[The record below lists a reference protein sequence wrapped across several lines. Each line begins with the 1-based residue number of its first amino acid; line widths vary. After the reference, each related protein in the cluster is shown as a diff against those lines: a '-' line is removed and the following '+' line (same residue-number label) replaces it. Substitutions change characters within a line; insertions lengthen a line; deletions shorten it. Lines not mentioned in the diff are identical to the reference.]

1 MEPLDELKPETQ
13 ETTKPQ
19 GKQQKTDAPPITGD
33 PGFIT
38 DNDISPPRGLPFPVV
53 GVGASAGGLEAFTQ
67 LLRALPANTGM
78 AYVLV
83 QHLDPHH
90 ESQLKELLAPATEM
104 PVLIIE
110 SGMTVKPD
118 TVYVMPPNVDL
129 ALEDC
134 KLLLS
139 PRKPGLHLPIDSFFE
154 TLAIAQG
161 GRAIAIVLSGNAS
174 DGSRGIKAIKGECG
188 ITFAQDESSARHSGM
203 PRSAAATGAVDFI
216 LPPAEIAREL
226 IRLSQHPYVVP
237 PAAPNQQ
244 KELLPEDEREL
255 KRIFALLKSTTHVD
269 FSHYKQNT
277 IRRRIGRRMIVQRTP
292 NVEAYARYLEK
303 HPAECRELYRD
314 LLISVTN
321 FFRDPESFETLS
333 AVLSNTLA
341 SRKSQEPFRVWVPG
355 CATGEEVYSLAI
367 ALQEVLEQLQISAS
381 VQLFGTDISDVAL
394 ERARSGTYTENVV
407 QEVSTERLRRF
418 FFRVDGGYRI
428 NKAIRETCVFAR
440 QDLTRDPPFGHTDL
454 ISCRNVLIYMD
465 SYLQKKVLP
474 VFHYS
479 LNPDGLLLL
488 GSAET
493 VGTMLDLFIPV
504 DKQHRIYRRKAGPSR
519 FTFEFPTAKGAPEP
533 EEPAKGRAA
542 LTSTDLQKKVDR
554 IIQSKY
560 APAAVLVDSE
570 LQILQFRGHTSFY
583 LDPKPGEASLN
594 LLRMAREG
602 LVLPLRRVIEAATAQ
617 GISIREKDIHL
628 QHQEEYRDINLE
640 VTPIMGPAGSE
651 RYYLVVFENIPVRDE
666 GDYGLPAVGPE
677 DHSQYAAAL
686 EGQVRSLQQ
695 QLAET
700 REYLRNLNED
710 HEASTEELR
719 AANEEVRSSNEELQ
733 STNEEL
739 STTKEELQSANEELT
754 TVNEELQHRNQEL
767 DAVNSDL
774 SNLLSAV
781 NIPILMVDSGLR
793 LRRFN
798 TATETLLELAPSDLG
813 RPVAHLRGRIVI
825 PDLEQMVR
833 GVLDTLVT
841 AQREVMDDA
850 GTWYSLSIR
859 PYRTLD
865 NRIDGAVL
873 SFVDIDPLK
882 RSLRTAEDARD
893 YADAMIET
901 VREPLVVL
909 DSDLRI
915 QRATA
920 TFYEVFQ
927 VSREETIG
935 RFLYDL
941 GNGQWNRPRLRE
953 LLGDALFRDSRFQDF
968 EVEHDFPYLGHRVM
982 RLNGQ
987 RIFRHSDQPRAVLL
1001 AIEDV
1006 TKRLEEAEVR
1016 YRRLF
1021 ESAKDGM
1028 LVLDAETETIT
1039 DVNPYMLALTGY
1051 PREEF
1056 VGKKLFDAAPFA
1068 AAGTSITL
1076 TAEALKSEVVRHDM
1090 GLIGRN
1096 GKQIPVE
1103 MVANRYSIGS
1113 RQVIQANIRDIT
1125 GRKRAID
1132 ALKESEERFRLFVE
1146 GVQDY
1151 ALFQMDVDGNVT
1163 AWSSGAERILGYSE
1177 QEVLGKPADVVFTP
1191 EDRAH
1196 GEAGIE
1202 LETARKTGRAEDERW
1217 HQRKDGSR
1225 FFASGVISAL
1235 RDDAGNLRGFA
1246 KIMRDSTERKKA
1258 EEQIRISLRDKEVLL
1273 KEIHHRIKNNL
1284 QVIASLLGLQAGYL
1298 RETDDSKALAIIEEM
1313 QNRVRSIAVIHQ
1325 MLYGSPDLARIEF
1338 GAYAQKMAKD
1348 LFVFYSIDRDRIGL
1362 RTDLG
1367 TEFLTI
1373 SQAVPCGL
1381 ILNEL
1386 ITNCLKHAFPEK
1398 QKGVVHVSFSCSDD
1412 ECILEVADDGAGLRE
1427 GIEPQKSTSMGLQL
1441 VRLIVEQLE
1450 GTLSVMTNGGTHFTI
1465 SFPKKA
1471 EGSAN

>member
-1 MEPLDELKPETQ
+1 MESSDELKPEIE
-13 ETTKPQ
+13 ETTKQ
-19 GKQQKTDAPPITGD
+19 EGEGQKTDAPLITGD
-33 PGFIT
+33 PEFIT
-38 DNDISPPRGLPFPVV
+38 DDDISPPRGLPFPVV
-53 GVGASAGGLEAFTQ
+53 GVGASAGGLEAFMQ
-67 LLRALPANTGM
+67 LLRALTTNTGM

-104 PVLIIE
+104 PVLMVE
-110 SGMTVKPD
+110 DGTTVKPD

-129 ALEDC
+129 AIEDS
-134 KLLLS
+134 KLLLT
-139 PRKPGLHLPIDSFFE
+139 PRKLGLHLPIDSFFE
-154 TLAIAQG
+154 SLAIAQG

-188 ITFAQDESSARHSGM
+188 ITFAQDEASARHSGM
-203 PRSAAATGAVDFI
+203 PRSAVATGAVDFI

-226 IRLSQHPYVVP
+226 VRLSRHPYVAP
-237 PAAPNQQ
+237 PDVTNQQ
-244 KELLPEDEREL
+244 QEVLPEDNGEL
-255 KRIFALLKSTTHVD
+255 QRIFALLQSTTKVD

-292 NVEAYARYLEK
+292 NVGAYARYLEK
-303 HPAECRELYRD
+303 HPAESRELYRD

-321 FFRDPESFETLS
+321 FFRDTEAFEELRK
-333 AVLSNTLA
+333 VLSSTLTRRA
-341 SRKSQEPFRVWVPG
+341 SREPFRAWVPG

-367 ALQEVLEQLQISAS
+367 MLRELLEQLQISVS
-381 VQLFGTDISDVAL
+381 LQLFGTDISDVAL
-394 ERARSGTYTENVV
+394 ERARAGLYTANVA
-407 QEVSTERLRRF
+407 QDVSAERLERF
-418 FFRVDGGYRI
+418 FLQSDSGYQV

-465 SYLQKKVLP
+465 SYLQRKVLP
-474 VFHYS
+474 SLHYS

-493 VGTMLDLFIPV
+493 TATTLDLFVPV
-504 DKQHRIYRRKAGPSR
+504 DKQHRIYGRKAVPSR
-519 FTFEFPTAKGAPEP
+519 FTFELSMAKSGPEAD
-533 EEPAKGRAA
+533 EPVRGRPA
-542 LTSTDLQKKVDR
+542 LSGIDLQKKVDR
-554 IIQSKY
+554 IIQNKY

-602 LVLPLRRVIEAATAQ
+602 LVLPLRRAIEAATTQ
-617 GISIREKDIHL
+617 GISVREKDIHL
-628 QHQEEYRDINLE
+628 EHQEESRDVSLE
-640 VTPIMGPAGSE
+640 ITPIAGNTSSE
-651 RYYLVVFENIPVRDE
+651 RYYLVAFEDIPSRKETDYVR
-666 GDYGLPAVGPE
+666 PIAGPD
-677 DHSQYAAAL
+677 DHSPYAASL
-686 EGQVRSLQQ
+686 EGQVRSLQP

-710 HEASTEELR
+710 HEASAEELR

-739 STTKEELQSANEELT
+739 STTKEELQTANEELT

-774 SNLLSAV
+774 SNLLRAL

-798 TATETLLELAPSDLG
+798 TATEKLLELTPSDLG
-813 RPVAHLRGRIVI
+813 RPVAHLRGRVVV

-833 GVLDTLVT
+833 GVLDTLIT

-882 RSLRTAEDARD
+882 RSLRTAEEARD

-915 QRATA
+915 QRATSS
-920 TFYEVFQ
+920 FYELFQ

-953 LLGDALFRDSRFQDF
+953 LLGDALFRNSRFQDF
-968 EVEHDFPYLGHRVM
+968 EVEHDFPHLGHRVM
-982 RLNGQ
+982 RLNAQ
-987 RIFRHSDQPRAVLL
+987 RIFRHGDQPRAALL
-1001 AIEDV
+1001 SIEDV

-1021 ESAKDGM
+1021 ETAKDGI
-1028 LVLDAETETIT
+1028 LVLDAETGSIT

-1051 PREEF
+1051 PRDEF

-1068 AAGTSITL
+1068 TAGARIPL
-1076 TAEALKSEVVRHDM
+1076 MAEALESEIVRHDI
-1090 GLIGRN
+1090 GLIARN
-1096 GKQIPVE
+1096 GMRIPVE
-1103 MVANRYSIGS
+1103 MVANRYSVGS
-1113 RQVIQANIRDIT
+1113 RQVVQANIRDIT
-1125 GRKRAID
+1125 GRTRAVD
-1132 ALKESEERFRLFVE
+1132 ALKEHEERFRVFVE
-1146 GVQDY
+1146 GVKDY
-1151 ALFQMDVDGNVT
+1151 ALFQMDVDGNIT
-1163 AWSSGAERILGYSE
+1163 AWNAGAERILGYS
-1177 QEVLGKPADVVFTP
+1177 QEEILGKPVDVVFTP
-1191 EDRAH
+1191 EDCAV
-1196 GEAGIE
+1196 GEASIE

-1217 HQRKDGSR
+1217 HIRKDGTR
-1225 FFASGVISAL
+1225 FFASGVMAAI
-1235 RDDAGNLRGFA
+1235 RDDAGKLRGFA

-1258 EEQIRISLRDKEVLL
+1258 EEQIRTSLRDKEVLL

-1313 QNRVRSIAVIHQ
+1313 QNRVRSIAAIHQ

-1338 GAYAQKMAKD
+1338 AAYARKMSED
-1348 LFVFYSIDRDRIGL
+1348 LFAFYSIDRDRIGL

-1367 TEFLTI
+1367 AEFLTI

-1386 ITNCLKHAFPEK
+1386 ITNSLKHAFPEER
-1398 QKGVVHVSFSCSDD
+1398 KGFVHISFKCSDD
-1412 ECILEVADDGAGLRE
+1412 ECILEVADDGAGLQE

-1441 VRLIVEQLE
+1441 VRLIVEQLD
-1450 GTLSVMTNGGTHFTI
+1450 GTLSVRTNGGTHFTI
-1465 SFPKKA
+1465 SFSKKA
-1471 EGSAN
+1471 EDSPN